1 MSRDA
6 PPGTKV
12 YVGNLEPDTQ
22 ESVLSDEFSKYGRIS
37 SCWLARNPSGF
48 AFVQFE
54 DPRDAEDA
62 VTGLAGKNG
71 WRVEVARPPRA
82 RDDRFGGG
90 PPGGGDRRCY
100 QCNEPGHFAREC
112 PRGPGG
118 GGGGGGGYGDRDR
131 GYGDRERSYGDRDRG
146 YGGDRSRDDRRDDRR
161 SDRYSDRDRDYERRD
176 DRDRRER
183 SPVPERR
190 RERSPAGER
199 DRRDRSPPAA
209 VDRDRRGSPEY

>member
-90 PPGGGDRRCY
+90 PPGGGDRR
-100 QCNEPGHFAREC
+100 
-112 PRGPGG
+112 
-118 GGGGGGGYGDRDR
+118 
-131 GYGDRERSYGDRDRG
+131 
-146 YGGDRSRDDRRDDRR
+146 
-161 SDRYSDRDRDYERRD
+161 DYERRD